1 MKDARIWL
9 VTALVFF
16 LLAGA
21 AWYQGRSSV
30 QCPEPITTWEALR
43 ALQAKAARTD
53 SLDALMTTILSAAED
68 AHKEHV
74 NEIVHRPQPS
84 FDDYFTNSPDRAAA
98 RAKWDSILMRRPA
111 RYDYRTDSAGHLLSP
126 DTVR

>member
-16 LLAGA
+16 ILIWGVFYYA
-21 AWYQGRSSV
+21 RSTV
-30 QCPEPITTWEALR
+30 KCPEPITTWEALR
-43 ALQAKAARTD
+43 DLQAKAARTD

-74 NEIVHRPQPS
+74 NEIVRRPQPS